1 MKNSSIVEQIK
12 RGELPI
18 AIVGLGWMGLPTAC
32 LYAEAGAKVFG
43 IDKNIKVVNSINE
56 GISPIPEPGLQK
68 LLERNVKLGRLKA
81 TENFSEAIPKSRFIL
96 IIVPTKVN
104 LERKP
109 DYSALTQSCTE
120 VGKNLSKDSCVIIE
134 STCGPT
140 VTEKLLKPI
149 LEKFSGLKAG
159 EDFALAYSPI
169 RAKSGTAIKDLQSYP
184 RIVGGINEES
194 LNLACAVKSVIV
206 KNKILKARDLKTAEA
221 IKLFEVIYR
230 DVNIALA
237 NELAVLCE
245 KIGIDYIEAMT
256 LANTQPYS
264 NLHIPSVGVGGHCLP
279 VYPYL
284 LNEEASKFGVKLK
297 LIKTSREINE
307 FMPKHVLKLTAEAL
321 RVCKKPF
328 QRAKIAVL
336 GISYRANV
344 KEVRGS
350 PALELIN
357 IAKRRGAEVTVFD
370 PKYSLT
376 ELKNMGLNSKPSL
389 QMVLDKK
396 DCAIIT
402 VAHDEFKQ
410 LKPEEFR
417 ALMNYPAAV
426 IDCAHIVNPEEVEK
440 VGLVYR
446 GVGRGL
452 WKK

>member
-1 MKNSSIVEQIK
+1 MNLNNVIEQIK

-43 IDKNIKVVNSINE
+43 VDKNAKVVDSINN

-81 TENFSEAIPKSRFIL
+81 TVSFAEAIPQSKFIL
-96 IIVPTKVN
+96 VIVPTSIN
-104 LERKP
+104 LEKKP
-109 DYSALTQSCTE
+109 DYSALIQSCIE
-120 VGKNLSKDSCVIIE
+120 IGKELSKDSCIIIE

-169 RAKSGTAIKDLQSYP
+169 RAKSGTAIEDLQFYP
-184 RIVGGINEES
+184 RIVGGINEKS
-194 LNLACAVKSVIV
+194 LELACAVKSIIV
-206 KNKILKARDLKTAEA
+206 KNKILKAKNLKTAEA
-221 IKLFEVIYR
+221 AKLFEVIYR

-237 NELAVLCE
+237 NELAILCE
-245 KIGIDYIEAMT
+245 KIGIDYIEAMN

-264 NLHIPSVGVGGHCLP
+264 HLHIPSIGVGGHCLP

-284 LNEEASKFGVKLK
+284 LNEKAEEVGVKLK
-297 LIKTSREINE
+297 LIKTSRKVNE
-307 FMPKHVLKLTAEAL
+307 FMPKHTLRLTAEAL
-321 RVCKKPF
+321 KICKKPF
-328 QRAKIAVL
+328 RGAKIAIL
-336 GISYRANV
+336 GITYRANV

-350 PALELIN
+350 PTLELIN
-357 IAKRRGAEVTVFD
+357 IAKKRGAEITVFD
-370 PKYSLT
+370 PKYSLS
-376 ELKNMGLNSKPSL
+376 ELENMGLKSKPSI
-389 QMVLDKK
+389 QMVLNKK

-402 VAHDEFKQ
+402 VAHDEFKS
-410 LKPEEFR
+410 LKPEDFQ
-417 ALMNYPAAV
+417 ALMNHPAAIV
-426 IDCAHIVNPEEVEK
+426 DCAHILNPEEIEK
-440 VGLVYR
+440 VGLIYR

-452 WKK
+452 WRK